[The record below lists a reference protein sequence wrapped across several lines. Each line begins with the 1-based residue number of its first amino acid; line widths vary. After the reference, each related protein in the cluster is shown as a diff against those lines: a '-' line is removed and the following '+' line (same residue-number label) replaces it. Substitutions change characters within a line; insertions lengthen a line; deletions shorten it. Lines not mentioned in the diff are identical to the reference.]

1 MENTKKIQ
9 TMLMNAIFEVFEK
22 MFFVFF
28 EPLDEDVKYDMI
40 SSIKFTG
47 QVSGEIK
54 IFFSTGLLE
63 TMVQNMLSVN
73 QKDVTENMMEDCA
86 KEAVNMIGGNFLH
99 KLDSS
104 KVFELSIPM
113 FVKNTGVFM
122 PQVQNQSETAWNLA
136 FESERNF
143 MAVSVTTSAG
153 GM

>member
-1 MENTKKIQ
+1 MGFISSV
-9 TMLMNAIFEVFEK
+9 LFFEK

-40 SSIKFTG
+40 SSIKFNG

-73 QKDVTENMMEDCA
+73 QKDVTENMIEDCA
-86 KEAVNMIGGNFLH
+86 KEAVNMISGNFLH

-113 FVKNTGVFM
+113 FAKNAGVFV
-122 PQVQNQSETAWNLA
+122 PQVHNQSESSWNLA

>member
-63 TMVQNMLSVN
+63 IMVQNMLSVH

-99 KLDSS
+99 KIDSS

-113 FVKNTGVFM
+113 FAKNTGVFV
-122 PQVQNQSETAWNLA
+122 PQIQNQPETVWNLA

-143 MAVSVTTSAG
+143 MAVSVNTSAG